1 MKDAVGSLIGSL
13 PVALI
18 MGWLG
23 NLIFKRVERIFES
36 STDHEI
42 RLQVMKEQIRVLQ
55 EEIKFLKD
63 K

>member
-42 RLQVMKEQIRVLQ
+42 RLQVMKEQIKVLQ

>member
-42 RLQVMKEQIRVLQ
+42 RLQVMKEQMRVLQ

>member
-1 MKDAVGSLIGSL
+1 MGSLIGSL

-42 RLQVMKEQIRVLQ
+42 RLQVMKEQIKVLQ